1 MEGRGDP
8 GVPEA
13 LPRAGRA
20 LVQGIPAERLDRLWI
35 FPPVRRGRREHGLL
49 VASLLGLEDPAR
61 RTLVTLRYQA
71 EETGKGISFHPH
83 LREEGEAPPDRLPR
97 IIEGVVRRSEME
109 AADPVEVRVE
119 GDPGR
124 FEDWLAGAE
133 RIAREEGIQ

>member
-8 GVPEA
+8 GVPGA

-20 LVQGIPAERLDRLWI
+20 LLEGFPADRLDRLWI

-49 VASLLGLEDPAR
+49 VASLLGPGGPSR

-71 EETGKGISFHPH
+71 EETGKGVAFHPQ
-83 LREEGEAPPDRLPR
+83 LREEGETPPDRLPR

-133 RIAREEGIQ
+133 RVAREEGIQ

>member
-1 MEGRGDP
+1 MGERGDP

-20 LVQGIPAERLDRLWI
+20 LGGQVDPGRMDRLWV

-49 VASLLGLEDPAR
+49 VVSLLRPDDPLR

-71 EETGKGISFHPH
+71 EETGKGVTFEPV

-109 AADPVEVRVE
+109 GGDPREIPVE
-119 GDPGR
+119 GDPVQ
-124 FEDWLAGAE
+124 FENWLAEADL
-133 RIAREEGIQ
+133 